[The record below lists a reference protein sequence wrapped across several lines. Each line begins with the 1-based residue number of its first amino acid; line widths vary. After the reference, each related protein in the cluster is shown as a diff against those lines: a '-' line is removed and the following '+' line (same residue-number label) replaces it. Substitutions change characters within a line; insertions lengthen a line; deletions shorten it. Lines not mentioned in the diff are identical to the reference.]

1 MIEVENLSR
10 SYGSRKALD
19 SISFQVPSGSV
30 TGFLG
35 PNGAGKTT
43 TLRVLTSWLLPD
55 PGTEKVMV
63 CGVDLLREP
72 RLACRK
78 VGALLEQL
86 PLPGELRVCEFLH
99 SRARLKGISGSQI
112 PAEIQRV
119 LEDVDAVD
127 ASRRGIGTLSQGYRQ
142 RIGLADALLGDPPVL
157 LLDEPTRGLD
167 PRQVALFRELVDRL
181 RHQHTI
187 ILSSHVLGEVEQI
200 CDRVCMI
207 SAGKICLDE
216 DREAWTRRLEISG
229 TTRVEVVDG
238 SDDVAVGLAT
248 LDGVSEVLTDGP
260 GWILHGDRD
269 LRRSIGEL
277 ARQKEWVLSELSTDP
292 ATLESLFLQLTHP
305 GAES

>member
-1 MIEVENLSR
+1 MIEVEKLSR
-10 SYGSRKALD
+10 SYGNRKALD
-19 SISFQVPSGSV
+19 SISFQVPAGSV

-55 PGTEKVMV
+55 PGTEKLWVS
-63 CGVDLLREP
+63 GVDLLRQP
-72 RLACRK
+72 QLACRK

-86 PLPGELRVCEFLH
+86 PLPGELRVCEFLQ
-99 SRARLKGISGSQI
+99 SRAVLKGVSGNRISS
-112 PAEIQRV
+112 EVERV
-119 LEDVDAVD
+119 LGEVDATES
-127 ASRRGIGTLSQGYRQ
+127 SRRGIGTLSQGYRQ

-167 PRQVALFRELVDRL
+167 PRQVALFRELIDRL

-207 SAGKICLDE
+207 SEGQICLDE
-216 DREAWTRRLEISG
+216 DREAWTRRLESSG

-238 SDDVAVGLAT
+238 SKEVAAGLAS
-248 LDGVSEVLTDGP
+248 LEGVCEVLTDGA
-260 GWILHGDRD
+260 GWILHADRD
-269 LRRSIGEL
+269 LRSAIGEL
-277 ARQKEWVLSELSTDP
+277 ARQRKWALSDLRTDR
-292 ATLESLFLQLTHP
+292 ATLESLFLQLTGP
-305 GAES
+305 GETS